1 MRRSTRPFALIEH
14 ALQEHAAGRTDTRL
28 PRLSGKEARSI
39 ARRFNEMADALAGLH
54 RQRLAWAQAQAYQ
67 QAQRHYTYRL
77 QADRELER
85 KQLAA
90 TLHDEFSQ
98 SLTAL
103 RSVSHVLGMAQVDQ
117 QRQRDAVAL
126 IQHSVERMQLVL
138 RGLLS
143 SLRPAALD
151 GLGLAMA
158 VEDLLAQYRQ
168 FHPQLQLRFHSRTL
182 PSLPEALQMHAYRL
196 VQEACTNAIRH
207 GACQNIR
214 VSLRASAAALHLRIA
229 DDGCGRADAI
239 APRAGHFGVIGMV
252 ERAQALGGSVRW
264 LARPGSGVVVLAR
277 LPLSH
282 APVPPQEGRA

>member
-1 MRRSTRPFALIEH
+1 MG
-14 ALQEHAAGRTDTRL
+14 AG
-28 PRLSGKEARSI
+28 
-39 ARRFNEMADALAGLH
+39 AGLSAGAAAL
-54 RQRLAWAQAQAYQ
+54 RLFG
-67 QAQRHYTYRL
+67 L

-126 IQHSVERMQLVL
+126 IQHSVERMQRVL

-168 FHPQLQLRFHSRTL
+168 FHPQLQLHFHSRTL
-182 PSLPEALQMHAYRL
+182 PSLPEALQIHACRL

-214 VSLRASAAALHLRIA
+214 VSLRASAAALHLRIV

-282 APVPPQEGRA
+282 APEPPQEGRA